1 MSDIFHFDPDRPSF
15 EDLGIPN
22 GSQTW
27 RSHDL
32 CEHLDYQEAGF
43 AKALMRAQQACLSLG
58 IKTDQHF
65 IPSEGGYRLTRFAC
79 YLVTMNG
86 DPKKPGVAAAQLY
99 FAQLANTFQ
108 TQLEHVDGME
118 RVLIREEVSA
128 GSKSLASTASRHGA
142 TDFALFQNA
151 GYLGMYNMNLRAL
164 MNRKGVPKG
173 KTMLDYMGRTEL
185 AANLFRITQTDEKI
199 KTDNVRGQAGLEHT
213 AMSVGKHV
221 RKTMEEISGTSP
233 ERLPVSAPLQQV
245 RSKLKSANTSLKKFD
260 KKQTKRK
267 KR

>member
-22 GSQTW
+22 GTQTW
-27 RSHDL
+27 RSEDL
-32 CEHLDYQEAGF
+32 REHLEYQTVGF
-43 AKALMRAQQACLSLG
+43 DKALMRAQQACLSLG

-65 IPSEGGYRLTRFAC
+65 IPSDGSYKLTRFAC

-151 GYLGMYNMNLRAL
+151 GYLGMYNMNLRSL
-164 MNRKGVPKG
+164 MNKKGVPKG
-173 KTMLDYMGRTEL
+173 RTLLDYMGRTEL

-199 KTDNVRGQAGLEHT
+199 KSDNIRGQSGLER
-213 AMSVGKHV
+213 AAENVGRHV
-221 RKTMEEISGTSP
+221 RRSMQEISGTTP
-233 ERLPVSAPLQQV
+233 ERLPVSAPIQQV
-245 RSKLKSANTSLKKFD
+245 KSKIKSANASLKRLD
-260 KKQTKRK
+260 KKKSK